1 MVIIHLL
8 TAACRQKNQ
17 SFYFEA
23 GRVHR
28 KIKYDT
34 ELQYDKYDTY
44 LLVTVSLSLYIYIHI
59 CIRFMCMS
67 TYVYRTH
74 VIIYVYS
81 I

>member
-28 KIKYDT
+28 KIKCDT

-44 LLVTVSLSLYIYIHI
+44 LLVTVSLSLYIH
-59 CIRFMCMS
+59 
-67 TYVYRTH
+67 TYVYALCVCQH
-74 VIIYVYS
+74 MYIEPM
-81 I
+81 